1 MERSAFSLLGKW
13 LKMKSQRQQLILKI
27 ISEKNIDTQ
36 ENLQKELKEHG
47 CICTQATVSRDIKEL
62 ALIKTMNAA
71 GDYKYSIPSF
81 KKNSFENKNDMIYTI
96 ITDSV
101 IDVDYAMNTVVIKC
115 KTGMAQAVCAKL
127 DSTQIDNTVGT
138 LAGDDTIFVL
148 MRTERDALR
157 LVKELKGILKS
168 LNN

>member
-1 MERSAFSLLGKW
+1 
-13 LKMKSQRQQLILKI
+13 MKSQRQQLILKI
-27 ISEKNIDTQ
+27 ISERHIDTQ
-36 ENLQKELKEHG
+36 ESLQNALKEYG
-47 CICTQATVSRDIKEL
+47 CVCTQATVSRDIKEL

-101 IDVDYAMNTVVIKC
+101 IDVDYALNTVVVKC

-127 DSTQIDNTVGT
+127 DSTEIENTVGT

-148 MRTERDALR
+148 MKTERDALR
-157 LVKELKGILKS
+157 LVKELSGILKNKS
-168 LNN
+168 N

>member
-1 MERSAFSLLGKW
+1 
-13 LKMKSQRQQLILKI
+13 MKSQRQQLILKI
-27 ISEKNIDTQ
+27 ISEQNIDTQ
-36 ENLQKELKEHG
+36 ENLQKVLKEYG

-62 ALIKTMNAA
+62 ALIKTMTAA

-81 KKNSFENKNDMIYTI
+81 KKNSFDNKNDMIYTI

-101 IDVDYAMNTVVIKC
+101 IDVDYAVNTVVVKC

-127 DSTQIDNTVGT
+127 DSTHIDSAVGT
-138 LAGDDTIFVL
+138 IAGDDTIFVL

-157 LVKELKGILKS
+157 LVKELSGILKS
-168 LNN
+168 LNND